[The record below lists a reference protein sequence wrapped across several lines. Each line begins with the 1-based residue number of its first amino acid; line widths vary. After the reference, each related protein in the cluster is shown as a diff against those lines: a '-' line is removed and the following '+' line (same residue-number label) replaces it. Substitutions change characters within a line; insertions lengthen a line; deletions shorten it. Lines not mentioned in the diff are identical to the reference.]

1 MSFGG
6 RGILQD
12 AGAETQA
19 PPDSPQEVMR
29 WLIIVLVALLYVH
42 LFNAIAHAYFD
53 SEQTLTLVDLW
64 RRFFPAVS
72 LRLEG

>member
-1 MSFGG
+1 M
-6 RGILQD
+6 Q
-12 AGAETQA
+12 
-19 PPDSPQEVMR
+19 

-53 SEQTLTLVDLW
+53 SEQTLTLGDLW
-64 RRFFPAVS
+64 RRFFPTIS